1 MDDLVINYEELILGA
16 FVSALL
22 SDHDSFL
29 TNEEVLDYESNVIDY
44 CFNNNIDTVIK
55 SDKKDK
61 DEFKKEHSE
70 FLIVNNGIKL
80 ISSKEWDEFKLKVM
94 NLKEEKVNALFNKNA
109 VLVFCNKQKTLSKW

>member
-44 CFNNNIDTVIK
+44 WFNNNIDTIIK
-55 SDKKDK
+55 SDKKDQ

-109 VLVFCNKQKTLSKW
+109 ILVFCNKQKTLSKW

>member
-22 SDHDSFL
+22 SNHDSFL

-44 CFNNNIDTVIK
+44 CFNNNIDTIIK
-55 SDKKDK
+55 SDKKDQ
-61 DEFKKEHSE
+61 DQFKKEHSE

-109 VLVFCNKQKTLSKW
+109 ILVFCNKQKTLSKW

>member
-22 SDHDSFL
+22 SNHDSFL

-44 CFNNNIDTVIK
+44 CFNNNIDTIIK
-55 SDKKDK
+55 SDKKDQ
-61 DEFKKEHSE
+61 DQFKKEHSE

-109 VLVFCNKQKTLSKW
+109 ILVFCNKQKTLSK

>member
-55 SDKKDK
+55 SDKKDQ